1 MNNHPLFFD
10 PKQPVG
16 FWFGNLPHW
25 EQTGKITFVTF
36 RLKDSMPQE
45 VINTYKEIQKEF
57 IRTHPQPWTPE
68 TYTEYNKVYTA
79 SMERYVD
86 SGYGSCILK
95 YPSIRKHLI
104 EAIEYYDNNRYLIYA
119 YVIMPN
125 HVHIL
130 LSVFPGY
137 ELNELISSVMRF
149 SATRINR
156 HTGRS
161 GVLWQ
166 EEPFDTLVRSYNHY
180 LHLVNYIRENP
191 QALQT
196 DMYQLGGLEFK

>member
-1 MNNHPLFFD
+1 
-10 PKQPVG
+10 
-16 FWFGNLPHW
+16 
-25 EQTGKITFVTF
+25 
-36 RLKDSMPQE
+36 
-45 VINTYKEIQKEF
+45 
-57 IRTHPQPWTPE
+57 
-68 TYTEYNKVYTA
+68 
-79 SMERYVD
+79 
-86 SGYGSCILK
+86 
-95 YPSIRKHLI
+95 
-104 EAIEYYDNNRYLIYA
+104 
-119 YVIMPN
+119 MPN

-156 HTGRS
+156 HTGRN

-191 QALQT
+191 QGLQT